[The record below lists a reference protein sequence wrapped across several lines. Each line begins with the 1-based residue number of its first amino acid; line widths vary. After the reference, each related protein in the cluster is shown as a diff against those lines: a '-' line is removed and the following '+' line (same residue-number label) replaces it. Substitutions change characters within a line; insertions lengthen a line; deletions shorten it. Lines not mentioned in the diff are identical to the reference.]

1 MTVYLGDSG
10 CIELK
15 RSSEQE
21 VLITLLDGDVSEE
34 KRRFSPEEDLAG
46 TFISG
51 DQVDIATVNGDIL
64 HLVDGHNFND
74 WRGFIYVDPL
84 GSLRLYDNFQDSV
97 SGELGT
103 ALPLINWPTK
113 QDLTITTRG
122 DSFSPLAKVT
132 SYQFTTERSTVN
144 TTHLGSQFVQQYE
157 AGLIAGQ
164 GSIECFWEYQYR
176 MCDPDTCL
184 DSAEFSAYLAQL
196 CIRLTQGADFLGRFY
211 VYRDDK
217 PGGNSVW
224 YESECIVTSA
234 SLSVNPSQ
242 AITST
247 IQFVTTGLFKLLT
260 GVPPSFLAMENGAGL
275 ILQEDGE
282 SKLIVTE

>member
-21 VLITLLDGDVSEE
+21 VSITLLDGDVSVE

-46 TFISG
+46 AFISG
-51 DQVDIATVNGDIL
+51 DQVDIATVDGGIL

-74 WRGFIYVDPL
+74 WRGFVYVDPL

-97 SGELGT
+97 TGELGA
-103 ALPLINWPTK
+103 ALPLVSWSDK

-122 DSFSPLAKVT
+122 DSFTPLAKVT

-144 TTHLGSQFVQQYE
+144 TTHLGNQFVQQYE

-164 GSIECFWEYQYR
+164 GSIECFWEHQYR
-176 MCDPDTCL
+176 MCDPDMCL

-211 VYRDDK
+211 VYRDNL
-217 PGGNSVW
+217 PGGSSVW

-247 IQFVTTGLFKLLT
+247 IQFVTTGPFKLLT
-260 GVPPSFLAMENGAGL
+260 GIPPAYLAQEDGISL

-282 SKLIVTE
+282 SRLVLAE